1 MPTTQKHRSKVAG
14 WSLGNDRVRAFLT
27 RTGGQLGPVV
37 FRLGRRNIQPF
48 SVAPWQAEPLPGL
61 PAMLR
66 ILRGDFFCAPFG
78 GNATPF
84 RGERHPPHGETAN
97 RPWTLA
103 GRSREGGAA
112 CLHATMIDR
121 VRPGRVDKRIA
132 LRRGHA
138 AVYCEHVL
146 SGFSGPMCFGTH
158 PMLRFPDREG
168 AGLLSVSGFSRGHVA
183 PNPWEAPEK
192 KGYHALKLGSE
203 FTSLK
208 RVPTR
213 DGGVTDLSR
222 FPARRGFEDLVMLI
236 GDPKLEF
243 AWSAVSFPGEG
254 YVFFSLK
261 DPRVLRHTVL
271 WLSNGGRHYPPWN
284 GRHVNVLGL
293 EEVTAFFHYGLA
305 ASAGRNFLNRAGIP
319 TSARLDPGRP
329 TRIAHIL
336 ALAAIPR
343 GFDEVAD
350 ISRAPG
356 GVALTSRSGARVTA
370 PLDPDFIRRGGA
382 EK

>member
-1 MPTTQKHRSKVAG
+1 MKSSPKSRSAPAG
-14 WSLGNDRVRAFLT
+14 WSLGSDRVQAFVT
-27 RTGGQLGPVV
+27 RTGGQLGPVF
-37 FRLGRRNIQPF
+37 FRLGRRIIQPF
-48 SVAPWQAEPLPGL
+48 SVAPWQNEPLPGL
-61 PAMLR
+61 PVMLK

-78 GNATPF
+78 GNAAAF

-103 GRSREGGAA
+103 GRSRAGGTAG
-112 CLHATMIDR
+112 LHAVMTNR
-121 VRPGRVDKRIA
+121 VRAGRVDKRIT
-132 LRRGHA
+132 LRAGQA
-138 AVYCEHVL
+138 AVYCEHIL

-168 AGLLSVSGFSRGHVA
+168 AGLLSVSGFVRGHVA
-183 PNPWEAPEK
+183 PDPWESPEK
-192 KGYHALKLGSE
+192 KGYHALKLGAE

-222 FPARRGFEDLVMLI
+222 FPARRGFEDLVMLV
-236 GDPKLEF
+236 GDPRPKF

-271 WLSNGGRHYPPWN
+271 WLSNGGRHYPPWS

-305 ASAGRNFLNRAGIP
+305 ESAGRNFLNRAGVP
-319 TSARLDPGRP
+319 TAVELDPKHP
-329 TRIAHIL
+329 TRVAHIM

-350 ISRAPG
+350 ISPTPG
-356 GVALTSRSGARVTA
+356 GVVLTSRSGLSVLA
-370 PLDPDFIRRGGA
+370 PLDLDFVNG
-382 EK
+382 

>member
-1 MPTTQKHRSKVAG
+1 MNPMETKGWKVA
-14 WSLGNDRVRAFLT
+14 NDRVRGFLT
-27 RTGGQLGPVV
+27 RTGGQLGPVF
-37 FRLGRRNIQPF
+37 FRLGRREVQPF
-48 SVAPWQAEPLPGL
+48 AVAPWRNERLPGV

-78 GNATPF
+78 GNEAPF

-97 RPWTLA
+97 RPWTFA
-103 GRSREGGAA
+103 GRSRAGGTVE
-112 CLHATMIDR
+112 LRATMKDR
-121 VRPGRVDKRIA
+121 VRPGRVDKRIV
-132 LRRGHA
+132 LRSGHA
-138 AVYCEHVL
+138 AVYCEHIL

-158 PMLRFPDREG
+158 PMLRFPDRPG
-168 AGLLSVSGFSRGHVA
+168 AGLVSVSGFTLGHVA
-183 PNPWEAPEK
+183 PEPWEAPER
-192 KGYHALKLGSE
+192 KGYHALKLGAKFS
-203 FTSLK
+203 SLQ
-208 RVPTR
+208 RVPAR

-222 FPARRGFEDLVMLI
+222 FPARRGFEDLVMLV
-236 GDPKLEF
+236 GDPRPKF

-261 DPRVLRHTVL
+261 DPRVLRHTIL

-293 EEVTAFFHYGLA
+293 EEVTSFFHYGLA
-305 ASAGRNFLNRAGIP
+305 ESAGRNFLNRAGIP
-319 TSARLDPGRP
+319 TAAALDPKRP

-350 ISRAPG
+350 ISAGAG
-356 GVALTSRSGARVTA
+356 GVVLTSKSGARVSA
-370 PLDPDFIRRGGA
+370 PLDPDFIS
-382 EK
+382 

>member
-1 MPTTQKHRSKVAG
+1 MATQGWKVA
-14 WSLGNDRVRAFLT
+14 NNRVRAFLT
-27 RTGGQLGPVV
+27 RTGGQLGPVF
-37 FRLGRRNIQPF
+37 FRLGRREVQPF
-48 SVAPWQAEPLPGL
+48 AVAPWGRERLPGI

-97 RPWTLA
+97 RPWTYK
-103 GRSREGGAA
+103 GRTRAEGAT
-112 CLHATMIDR
+112 CLHAAMIDR
-121 VRPGRVDKRIA
+121 IRPGRVDKRIL
-132 LRRGHA
+132 LREGHA
-138 AVYCEHVL
+138 AVYCEHLL
-146 SGFSGPMCFGTH
+146 SGFSGPMAFGTH

-168 AGLLSVSGFSRGHVA
+168 AGLVSVSGFAAGHVA
-183 PNPWEAPEK
+183 PEPWEDPAQG
-192 KGYHALKLGSE
+192 GYHALKLGSK
-203 FTSLK
+203 FSSLK
-208 RVPTR
+208 RVRTQ

-222 FPARRGFEDLVMLI
+222 FPARRGFEDLVMLV
-236 GDPKLEF
+236 GDPRPKF
-243 AWSAVSFPGEG
+243 AWSAVSFPDEA

-305 ASAGRNFLNRAGIP
+305 ESAGRNFLNRAGVP
-319 TSARLDPGRP
+319 TAAVLDPERP
-329 TRIAHIL
+329 TRVAHIL

-343 GFDEVAD
+343 KFDEVAD
-350 ISRAPG
+350 ISAAPG
-356 GVALTSRSGARVTA
+356 GVVLTSRSGASVKA
-370 PLDPDFIRRGGA
+370 PLDLNFIS
-382 EK
+382 